1 MGRRKRPDGKKQITL
16 FVNGKYRY
24 AVFQD
29 TVLNPKTGKYT
40 HPKTIYGSVDEKLH
54 FTPNARYLTLS
65 EAERKKLLF
74 PATWSIETVPASVP
88 VKSTRGRPSH
98 TGPSTSTLYGAGFF
112 CEQVSHSCGL
122 TDDLRRIFGEER
134 AAEILSLAYYLLL
147 HDDCYN
153 HLESWQRVEWYP
165 CTKVLTPSSVTRITQ
180 AISED
185 DKQSLFALRK
195 RRIVNDSWCGIDS
208 TSYSYYGHNLA
219 ESKFGHNKEHDK
231 LPQVN
236 QLVLYD
242 MTGSMPVYYRRMPG
256 NIPDTRTL
264 RTTIKELELAGFPK
278 AQLVLDRG
286 YISAEGVELLVKKQV
301 SFIMMA
307 KTSNKQIRKTL
318 LSLDINELCL
328 PKNWIPEHG
337 RYGIEATFPFS
348 ITVKGEKRDVAPLRL
363 CIFFDPEQQ
372 GADRKKLAQDMHEA
386 AESLDAIIE
395 EQTVLDDRTVK
406 KLQKF
411 YTLTLDEK
419 KHTLLSYTP
428 DDKKMHA
435 FWALSGFQ
443 VILCSRVRKKDYS
456 LSYVLD
462 RYDMR
467 DEQEKCFMFIKSEQ
481 QGRRLRTST
490 ELSTDGRIFI
500 QFIALTL
507 NSAIYRVYNSHEA
520 LKKSFATRKH
530 MIEEMRSIRLIE
542 HPKKAKIITE
552 FVGKQVDICD
562 AFGFEIPAGCRPSSK
577 PLRKQK
583 PGS

>member
-1 MGRRKRPDGKKQITL
+1 
-16 FVNGKYRY
+16 
-24 AVFQD
+24 
-29 TVLNPKTGKYT
+29 
-40 HPKTIYGSVDEKLH
+40 
-54 FTPNARYLTLS
+54 
-65 EAERKKLLF
+65 
-74 PATWSIETVPASVP
+74 
-88 VKSTRGRPSH
+88 
-98 TGPSTSTLYGAGFF
+98 
-112 CEQVSHSCGL
+112 
-122 TDDLRRIFGEER
+122 
-134 AAEILSLAYYLLL
+134 
-147 HDDCYN
+147 
-153 HLESWQRVEWYP
+153 
-165 CTKVLTPSSVTRITQ
+165 
-180 AISED
+180 
-185 DKQSLFALRK
+185 
-195 RRIVNDSWCGIDS
+195 
-208 TSYSYYGHNLA
+208 
-219 ESKFGHNKEHDK
+219 
-231 LPQVN
+231 
-236 QLVLYD
+236 
-242 MTGSMPVYYRRMPG
+242 
-256 NIPDTRTL
+256 
-264 RTTIKELELAGFPK
+264 
-278 AQLVLDRG
+278 
-286 YISAEGVELLVKKQV
+286 
-301 SFIMMA
+301 
-307 KTSNKQIRKTL
+307 
-318 LSLDINELCL
+318 LDINELCL

>member
-1 MGRRKRPDGKKQITL
+1 MGRRKRGDGKKQITL

-29 TVLNPKTGKYT
+29 TVWNPKTGKYT
-40 HPKTIYGSVDEKLH
+40 HPKTIYGSVDEKFH

-65 EAERKKLLF
+65 DAERNQLVF
-74 PATWSIETVPASVP
+74 PASWSIDTVPLPS
-88 VKSTRGRPSH
+88 KRGRPSH
-98 TGPSTSTLYGAGFF
+98 TGPSTSLLFGTGFF
-112 CEQVSHSCGL
+112 LEQVARSCGL
-122 TDDLRRIFGEER
+122 TDDLQRIFGEER
-134 AAEILSLAYYLLL
+134 AAELLTLAYYLML

-165 CTKVLTPSSVTRITQ
+165 CTKALTPSTVTRITQ

-185 DKQSLFALRK
+185 DKQALFALRK
-195 RRIVNDSWCGIDS
+195 KRMVHASWCGIDS
-208 TSYSYYGHNLA
+208 TSYSYFGHSIA
-219 ESKFGHNKEHDK
+219 DSKFGHNKEHDK

-236 QLVLYD
+236 QLVMYN
-242 MTGSMPVYYRRMPG
+242 MTKSMPVYYRRMPG

-264 RTTIKELELAGFPK
+264 RTTIKELELAGFPD

-286 YISAEGVELLVKKQV
+286 YLSAEGVELLVKKKV

-307 KTSNKQIRKTL
+307 KTSSKQIREIL
-318 LSLDINELCL
+318 LSLDTGALCL
-328 PKNWIPEHG
+328 PKNWIPEHEK
-337 RYGIEATFPFS
+337 YGIECEFPFS
-348 ITVKGEKRDVAPLRL
+348 ITVKGEKREVAPLRL
-363 CIFFDPEQQ
+363 CIFFDPERQ
-372 GADRKKLAQDMHEA
+372 GADRKKLAADMHETKI
-386 AESLDAIIE
+386 SLDAIIE
-395 EQTVLDDRTVK
+395 EKTVLDDRTVK

-411 YTLTLDEK
+411 YTLTIHEK
-419 KHTLLSYTP
+419 KHTLLSYEP
-428 DDKKMHA
+428 DAEKMHA

-443 VILCSRVRKKDYS
+443 AIICSRVTQKEYS
-456 LSYVLD
+456 LSAVLD

-500 QFIALTL
+500 QFLALTL
-507 NSAIYRVYNSHEA
+507 NSAIYRVYQTHTD
-520 LKKSFATRKH
+520 LKKFFPTRKH

-542 HPKKAKIITE
+542 HPKKARIITE

-562 AFGFEIPAGCRPSSK
+562 AFTFEIPKGCRPSSR
-577 PLRKQK
+577 PVRKRK
-583 PGS
+583 HSS